1 MSHLFLS
8 HELHELPRNDI
19 VIELSVFLE
28 DVETEEIIP
37 KSSTHIFLN
46 KYIELI
52 NDSELQHTTWELS
65 SYWIDPIAK
74 WIHGENDVCEQYGIE
89 YGNFVKAVLKLANIV
104 DEWINIARSLQDTD
118 MVEKMKD
125 TRELLVRDFVVPDS
139 LYLRI

>member
-1 MSHLFLS
+1 
-8 HELHELPRNDI
+8 
-19 VIELSVFLE
+19 V
-28 DVETEEIIP
+28 
-37 KSSTHIFLN
+37 
-46 KYIELI
+46 
-52 NDSELQHTTWELS
+52 WELS

-104 DEWINIARSLQDTD
+104 DEWVNIARSLQDTD
-118 MVEKMKD
+118 MVEKMND